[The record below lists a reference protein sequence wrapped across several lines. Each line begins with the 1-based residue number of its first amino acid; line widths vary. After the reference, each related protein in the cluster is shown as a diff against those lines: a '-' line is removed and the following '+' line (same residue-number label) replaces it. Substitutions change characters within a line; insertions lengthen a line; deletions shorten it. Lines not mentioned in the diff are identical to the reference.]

1 MIGEGRERIWKIVEE
16 NYYPTRKKYFYGKKE
31 GTIVVTGQKA
41 RRGEVTVTRRQTPLR
56 IFFLPSTRPF
66 VPVVKADK
74 ECKHRGRGICHTSI
88 GVRIDILRERETEA
102 AFGAATIEGFR
113 GKDR

>member
-1 MIGEGRERIWKIVEE
+1 M
-16 NYYPTRKKYFYGKKE
+16 
-31 GTIVVTGQKA
+31 
-41 RRGEVTVTRRQTPLR
+41 TRRWEGPLR
-56 IFFLPSTRPF
+56 IFLFPSILLPF

-102 AFGAATIEGFR
+102 RRLGRRRLKGSEGKTDKYLR
-113 GKDR
+113 NLSS

>member
-1 MIGEGRERIWKIVEE
+1 MEDRRGKLLPNEKEIFLWIKKKIVA
-16 NYYPTRKKYFYGKKE
+16 
-31 GTIVVTGQKA
+31 GQKA
-41 RRGEVTVTRRQTPLR
+41 RRSEATVTRRQTPLR

>member
-1 MIGEGRERIWKIVEE
+1 MEDRRGKLLPNEKEIFFWI
-16 NYYPTRKKYFYGKKE
+16 KKK
-31 GTIVVTGQKA
+31 IVVTGQKA

>member
-1 MIGEGRERIWKIVEE
+1 MLVAEQQEE
-16 NYYPTRKKYFYGKKE
+16 KG
-31 GTIVVTGQKA
+31 A
-41 RRGEVTVTRRQTPLR
+41 RRRWGGPLR
-56 IFFLPSTRPF
+56 IFFFPSIRPF

-102 AFGAATIEGFR
+102 RRLGRRRLKGSEGKTDKYLR
-113 GKDR
+113 NLSS